1 MSLESALNFI
11 IKQLLL
17 GLSRLEMLTRNL
29 NSRHF
34 VFSHEDDPLIK
45 FIVNNWKFSKKSC
58 RVSAGFE
65 PQTFCLS
72 GHYLCLKTIK
82 EAYSFHA
89 DLRILMKFPI
99 FYNELGKWIILM
111 VKNKMATVQL
121 RCQHL

>member
-1 MSLESALNFI
+1 
-11 IKQLLL
+11 
-17 GLSRLEMLTRNL
+17 MLTRNL

-45 FIVNNWKFSKKSC
+45 FIVNNWKSSKKSC

-65 PQTFCLS
+65 PQTFSLA

-121 RCQHL
+121 SCPYL

>member
-1 MSLESALNFI
+1 
-11 IKQLLL
+11 
-17 GLSRLEMLTRNL
+17 MLTRNL

-45 FIVNNWKFSKKSC
+45 FIVNNWKFSKKSN

-65 PQTFCLS
+65 LQTLSLS

-121 RCQHL
+121 SCPYL